1 MYSKY
6 KKYPNVYTGKQ
17 FAPIVGD
24 FRTFIDSAKDG
35 KIFYYNLR
43 EELSRAK
50 GCDLALLVYGI
61 NPEFK
66 LLSPQAIKE
75 YKDLYLTKIDRS
87 INKTGLGKMSPK
99 GFSKMKTNEN
109 FLERKKNYLRLLS
122 LNSSSKFI
130 PDMLSRTK
138 NRVNTFEVGKKY
150 NSFDELNKITL
161 DIFIVI
167 LLGNDVELIAEKK
180 KTFTKSDDTT

>member
-1 MYSKY
+1 M
-6 KKYPNVYTGKQ
+6 
-17 FAPIVGD
+17 
-24 FRTFIDSAKDG
+24 
-35 KIFYYNLR
+35 
-43 EELSRAK
+43 
-50 GCDLALLVYGI
+50 
-61 NPEFK
+61 
-66 LLSPQAIKE
+66 
-75 YKDLYLTKIDRS
+75 
-87 INKTGLGKMSPK
+87 